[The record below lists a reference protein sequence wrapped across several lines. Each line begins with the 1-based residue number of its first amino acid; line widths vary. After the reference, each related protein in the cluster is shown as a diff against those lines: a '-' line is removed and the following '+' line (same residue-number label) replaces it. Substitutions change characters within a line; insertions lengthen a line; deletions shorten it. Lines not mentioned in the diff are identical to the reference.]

1 LRFSDLYNTINPED
15 CKTKSCAKDGMDK
28 GLQVVILSVISFWLL
43 SFEIITKAEKD
54 STTIITALGLLTF
67 GFTVYGLYKWRA
79 YRERYKEL
87 LLQEA
92 IAKGVEIGMK
102 KAKKA

>member
-1 LRFSDLYNTINPED
+1 
-15 CKTKSCAKDGMDK
+15 MDK

-43 SFEIITKAEKD
+43 SFELITKAEED

-79 YRERYKEL
+79 YRGRYKEL

-102 KAKKA
+102 KAKEN